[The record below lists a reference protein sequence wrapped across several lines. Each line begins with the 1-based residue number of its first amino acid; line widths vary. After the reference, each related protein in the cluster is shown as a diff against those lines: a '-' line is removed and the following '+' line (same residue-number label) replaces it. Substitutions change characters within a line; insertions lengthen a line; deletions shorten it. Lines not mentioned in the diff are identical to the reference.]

1 MNLDGSISKEKQK
14 LCGPYEK
21 MQETIGNRNLHVQK
35 YLGLI
40 RFCIS
45 SYSLCYHQHNRAKR
59 MRVRCFLG
67 EKILYQWQRKFERRR
82 RLSFAEGLGCAAAR
96 LCQIYIPRT
105 LGFLL
110 WGAIWVRGLLK
121 VKGLFGQ
128 GRIVFPVQLDWVI
141 EVRSS
146 YHS

>member
-1 MNLDGSISKEKQK
+1 MNLDGCISKEKQK

-45 SYSLCYHQHNRAKR
+45 SYSLCYYQHNRAKR
-59 MRVRCFLG
+59 MRVTRWKNLIPVTKKIW
-67 EKILYQWQRKFERRR
+67 EKKTLKFCGGV
-82 RLSFAEGLGCAAAR
+82 GLCGCAAVR

-128 GRIVFPVQLDWVI
+128 GRIVF
-141 EVRSS
+141 SS
-146 YHS
+146 N

>member
-1 MNLDGSISKEKQK
+1 MNLDGCISKEKQK

-59 MRVRCFLG
+59 MRVTRWKNLIPVTKKIWEKKTLKFCGGVGLCGCTAVPNLYPSHIRVSLVGSNLG
-67 EKILYQWQRKFERRR
+67 AW
-82 RLSFAEGLGCAAAR
+82 AE
-96 LCQIYIPRT
+96 
-105 LGFLL
+105 
-110 WGAIWVRGLLK
+110 